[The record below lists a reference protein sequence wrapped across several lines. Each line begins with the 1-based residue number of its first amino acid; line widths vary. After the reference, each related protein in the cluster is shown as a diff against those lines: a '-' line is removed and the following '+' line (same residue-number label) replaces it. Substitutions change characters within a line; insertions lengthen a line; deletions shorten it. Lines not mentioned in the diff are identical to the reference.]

1 LVLYALSGQPMIT
14 AQEAQAVL
22 AKLHLLHPS
31 TLLFAAFTGILL
43 FASSLVAGWA
53 ENGFVLYR
61 LDSAIRYNPRISA
74 WLGSERAQR
83 WASFLRRNIS
93 GFAGN
98 ISLGLMLGIVPVLMA
113 FFGLGLDVRHVTLS
127 MGQLSAAF
135 ATLAF
140 EQGLAI
146 LREPALW
153 WCLMAIPLIGLA
165 NLSVSFYL
173 AFQLASRAHVLGSQD
188 RLRLRQ
194 SLWRRLRGR
203 FSSFVWP
210 DS

>member
-1 LVLYALSGQPMIT
+1 MLG
-14 AQEAQAVL
+14 
-22 AKLHLLHPS
+22 KLHLLHPS

-74 WLGSERAQR
+74 RLGPERAQR

-135 ATLAF
+135 ATLAL
-140 EQGLAI
+140 EQGAAI

-153 WCLMAIPLIGLA
+153 WCLLAIPLIGVA

-173 AFQLASRAHVLGSQD
+173 AFQLASRAHVLSRAD
-188 RLRLRQ
+188 RQRLRQ
-194 SLWRRLRGR
+194 SLWRRLRER

-210 DS
+210 SS